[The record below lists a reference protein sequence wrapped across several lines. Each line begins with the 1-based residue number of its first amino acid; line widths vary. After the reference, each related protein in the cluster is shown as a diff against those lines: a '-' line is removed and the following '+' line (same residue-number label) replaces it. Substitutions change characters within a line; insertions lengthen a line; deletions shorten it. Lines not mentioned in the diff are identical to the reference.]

1 MFFGVALICL
11 CLELFRMYFLCK
23 VEDFRKR
30 FYVDLSQTVSLTKY
44 DVLSPYTF
52 GSLAAYSL
60 TIIGI

>member
-1 MFFGVALICL
+1 
-11 CLELFRMYFLCK
+11 MYFLCK